1 MLVVYFLPSKA
12 SSTSI
17 GATGSAPVLANVVK
31 FVKSYK
37 DAFLADQDKVVKHIT
52 EDADDVEFCYI
63 VTRPGITRNGGRSKK
78 RLAASKSQPL
88 VPVTTADLADFTLSA
103 LRMEKLYNTC
113 PYVVGDGS

>member
-1 MLVVYFLPSKA
+1 M
-12 SSTSI
+12 
-17 GATGSAPVLANVVK
+17 K

-37 DAFLADQDKVVKHIT
+37 DAFLADQDKVVKHIIDAA
-52 EDADDVEFCYI
+52 EDADFCYI
-63 VTRPGITRNGGRSKK
+63 VTRPGIIRNGGGRSKK